1 MKHTLLC
8 AMSLAAA
15 LAPTSVALAAWTPL
29 QPGWTVHEVPVA
41 ISAVVLDD
49 GLGSMAID
57 PVSGDF
63 FVVGSTTPGGAI
75 SLLRVSQLGQVTNL
89 GPCPVTAPAHPHF
102 DAVNRV
108 VFVPNGNQLERF
120 GENGAPLSPIAA
132 PPSGPIATGP
142 GGELYAVSDA
152 PQSPSGLQLMRYDP
166 TLATWLPVRDVPA
179 SASSPPLYGQRP
191 DQLTFDEAGKPF
203 FSLGGQCF
211 RIDDDDTVLL
221 GYTLLKG
228 QLAVSGQNALFGAAL
243 FDADAGGTSPA
254 LGFADRP
261 AGHALFGVA
270 IAPGPTVLFL
280 DSSSSGVFAL
290 EVFTQAPTPAAKI
303 SWGALKSLG
312 R

>member
-1 MKHTLLC
+1 MKHSFLC
-8 AMSLAAA
+8 ALSFAVAV
-15 LAPTSVALAAWTPL
+15 APTSVAHAAWTPL

-63 FVVGSTTPGGAI
+63 FVVGTTSPGGAI
-75 SLLRVSQLGQVTNL
+75 SLLRVSQLGQVTDL
-89 GPCPVTAPAHPHF
+89 GPCSITAPAHPHF

-120 GENGAPLSPIAA
+120 GENGAPLGPIAA

-152 PQSPSGLQLMRYDP
+152 SQSPSGLRLMRYDP
-166 TLATWLPVRDVPA
+166 ALATWVPVRDVPA
-179 SASSPPLYGQRP
+179 SASSPSLYGQLP
-191 DQLTFDEAGKPF
+191 DQLTIDETGRPF
-203 FSLGGQCF
+203 VTLGGQLF
-211 RIDDDDTVLL
+211 RIDDDATVLL
-221 GYTLLKG
+221 GYTLLKA
-228 QLAVSGQNALFGAAL
+228 QLAVSGENALFGESL
-243 FDADAGGTSPA
+243 FDAGDPGPA
-254 LGFADRP
+254 QGFAARP

-280 DSSSSGVFAL
+280 DSSAPGVFAL
-290 EVFTQAPTPAAKI
+290 EVFTQAPTPAAKL
-303 SWGALKSLG
+303 SWGALKTLG
-312 R
+312 H